1 MPADAVDSIAIGL
14 MLFIVVGILGAFFL
28 YLRTSYRK
36 GGWKRVRTDL
46 MIAVVVLLV
55 GRRSGFTKTTKFRN
69 LSMPSNTNSVEHFEE
84 VWRIDVQD

>member
-1 MPADAVDSIAIGL
+1 MPSEAVDWIAIGL

-55 GRRSGFTKTTKFRN
+55 WAAVRIYENYEIQKFKHA
-69 LSMPSNTNSVEHFEE
+69 VEHEF
-84 VWRIDVQD
+84 R